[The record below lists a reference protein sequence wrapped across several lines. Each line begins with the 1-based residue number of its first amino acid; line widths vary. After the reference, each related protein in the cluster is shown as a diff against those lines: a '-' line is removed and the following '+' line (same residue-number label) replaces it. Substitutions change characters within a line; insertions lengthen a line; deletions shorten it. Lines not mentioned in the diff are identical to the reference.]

1 MSLFIQNILY
11 SIFKMKR
18 LLYIFCVL
26 ASITATAQNKRFVI
40 SGKIRQLNGPATV
53 TMDYE
58 EKPQVSKTSVKA
70 HQGNFEISG
79 YIKEPAMVRLIL
91 SHKGTTQQSNEDA
104 IYLFLVP
111 GKTRL
116 VSQDSLKF
124 ANVTGTRENEQ
135 LQAYFRKI
143 DALHE
148 QGAMLKE
155 EKDSVQRKAQRE
167 LMTKTIRQYA
177 IENPRSLTSLL
188 AITQYSYR
196 NAEDARACFRQLAP
210 EIRNKEIGKKLKST
224 LDRMLSMNVG
234 TIAPEFGLPDTQ
246 GHVVKLSSYRGKY
259 VLIDFWASW
268 CPPCR
273 AENINLVKAYQQ
285 FAGKKFD
292 VLGVSLDRPGEK
304 DRWLAAIAKDHLTW
318 TNVSDLQYMAGPVTL
333 LYGVDLVPQNFL
345 IDPQGRIIAK
355 SLHGKQLE
363 EKLQELF
370 GQEQLN

>member
-1 MSLFIQNILY
+1 ML
-11 SIFKMKR
+11 
-18 LLYIFCVL
+18 CVL
-26 ASITATAQNKRFVI
+26 ASITATAQNKKFVI
-40 SGKIRQLNGPATV
+40 NGKIARLNGPATV
-53 TMDYE
+53 AMDYE
-58 EKPQVSKTSVKA
+58 EKPQVSKTLVKV

-79 YIKEPAMVRLIL
+79 YIKEPAMVRLTL
-91 SHKGTTQQSNEDA
+91 SHKGNKPQSDEDV
-104 IYLFLVP
+104 IYLFLVL
-111 GKTRL
+111 GRTRL
-116 VSQDSLKF
+116 ISQDSLKY

-143 DALHE
+143 DVLHE

-177 IENPRSLTSLL
+177 LDHPKSLSSLL

-196 NAEDARACFRQLAP
+196 NAEDARACFRKLSP
-210 EIRNKEIGKKLKST
+210 EIRNNEIGKKLKST

-246 GHVVKLSSYRGKY
+246 GQVVKLSSYQGKY

-273 AENINLVKAYQQ
+273 AENIDLVKTYQK

-292 VLGVSLDRPGEK
+292 ILGVSLDRPGEK
-304 DRWLAAIAKDHLTW
+304 DRWLAAIVKDQLTW
-318 TNVSDLQYMAGPVTL
+318 TNVSDLQYLAGPVTL
-333 LYGVDLVPQNFL
+333 LYGVELVPQNFL

-363 EKLQELF
+363 EKLQELLV
-370 GQEQLN
+370 Q